1 MLYKVEINNG
11 LKIFFMFIFLFIN
24 TSCASIM
31 YSFNKEQIDV
41 QYQERNITTKK
52 FLKRKI
58 IDIDEYKIIQNQYTI
73 FPETNFLSFFL
84 ELTPLGIF
92 GPLVG
97 YPRYDYQYD
106 VLIKI
111 LPRNSYGLKFVYIYD
126 EKKTKYKNSKFIYY
140 NYYIMNTKNVSQMW
154 TKVTRDNDNIILRLQ
169 YNGKYDKNKIMEEL
183 NNYDIKIF
191 NPSKP
196 KDYLSLG
203 KYTDIIQS
211 TNNIVSKIYIESK
224 EVIDAERIKKLEDEE
239 IERKEKIKKEA
250 EEQKII
256 AEKQQQERKENIKQF
271 LQNANCVQRETTRCP
286 YCFMDGL
293 IISLY
298 MQPGNTRQNVVIML
312 CAKCGYCKEEG
323 HGF

>member
-1 MLYKVEINNG
+1 MFYKVRIANF
-11 LKIFFMFIFLFIN
+11 LKMCFMFNFLFIN
-24 TSCASIM
+24 TSCASIL
-31 YSFNKEQIDV
+31 YSVNKEKIDV
-41 QYQERNITTKK
+41 PYAEKNITSKEFIKK
-52 FLKRKI
+52 KI
-58 IDIDEYKIIQNQYTI
+58 IDIDGYKIIQNQYTI
-73 FPETNFLSFFL
+73 FPKIFLLPFFL

-111 LPRNSYGLKFVYIYD
+111 LPRNSYGLKVVYIYD

-140 NYYIMNTKNVSQMW
+140 NYYIINRKNVSKMW
-154 TKVTRDNDNIILRLQ
+154 TKVTRDNDTIILRLQ
-169 YNGKYDKNKIMEEL
+169 YNGKYDKNKIIEEL
-183 NNYDIKIF
+183 DNYHIKIF
-191 NPSKP
+191 NPLKS

-211 TNNIVSKIYIESK
+211 TNNIVSEIYIESR
-224 EVIDAERIKKLEDEE
+224 EVIDEEKIKELEDEE
-239 IERKEKIKKEA
+239 IERKEKIKKE
-250 EEQKII
+250 EEDKKII
-256 AEKQQQERKENIKQF
+256 AEQKKQERKENIKQF